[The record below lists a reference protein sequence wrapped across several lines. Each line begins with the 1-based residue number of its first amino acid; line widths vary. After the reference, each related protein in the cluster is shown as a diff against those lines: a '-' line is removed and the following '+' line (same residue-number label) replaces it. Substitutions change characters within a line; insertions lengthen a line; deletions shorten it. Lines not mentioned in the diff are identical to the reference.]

1 VPSTISHLKELPISV
16 KLLISAE
23 ANSGKT
29 TLTKP
34 LKDALVVSHDGKR
47 YPFAVPHVMIDTFDA
62 VSTLITT
69 VNDKI
74 VAYKDKFGSYPKT
87 IVFDSI
93 SKIFDTILTN
103 CNAKH
108 TGFKIYS
115 ELDAEV
121 TALMSY
127 IENTLIAS
135 DMNVVIISHAI
146 YDADTTKY
154 TLVGKGSFAKRG
166 GVLAETDQAIFL
178 ETKSNKRVVHFRSTK
193 FPARTLVDDDPDSLD
208 VSVFNLQ
215 DYLDKLSEARTLAD
229 DYAL

>member
-1 VPSTISHLKELPISV
+1 MSI

-29 TLTKP
+29 TLTKS

-47 YPFAVPHVMIDTFDA
+47 YPFTVPHVMVDTFPA
-62 VSTLITT
+62 VSDLINLINT
-69 VNDKI
+69 KI
-74 VAYKDKFGSYPKT
+74 VAYKEKFGSYPKT

-103 CNAKH
+103 CNTKH

-154 TLVGKGSFAKRG
+154 NLVGKGSFAKRG
-166 GVLAETDQAIFL
+166 GVLAETDQALFL
-178 ETKSNKRVVHFRSTK
+178 ETKSNKRIVHFRSTK
-193 FPARTLVDDDPDSLD
+193 FPARTLVEDDPDSID
-208 VSVFNLQ
+208 VTAFNLQ
-215 DYLDKLSEARTLAD
+215 DYIDKLSANQTLAD